1 MSVKEKKAFKP
12 LYIRLEAAKLIQAL
26 PAQATS
32 ARVDPSLGKGRI
44 LEVPF
49 GVENNAELVCQIQN
63 QPYLEKFSNFYRSSR
78 NDCTSDL
85 LHVVVHLFFLISMY
99 EVTERLCR
107 TG

>member
-63 QPYLEKFSNFYRSSR
+63 QPYLEKFSNSTVHPGMFSST
-78 NDCTSDL
+78 CS
-85 LHVVVHLFFLISMY
+85 VHLFFLTQCMK
-99 EVTERLCR
+99 
-107 TG
+107 